1 MSAAITFDRLHLI
14 IQAQAAY
21 AQCIDDKGGEGWAD
35 FFEEDC
41 FYIVTT
47 AENHQAGLEAGL
59 MYADSKGMLKD
70 RIAALNEANIYE
82 RHRYRHILGQ
92 PMVSRAEG
100 RLVWAETGFMVARIM
115 RTGETSLFA
124 TGRYIDCY
132 AIDGDR
138 ALLKERR
145 VVCDSNRVDTLL
157 ALPL

>member
-1 MSAAITFDRLHLI
+1 MSLDILQKI
-14 IQAQAAY
+14 MKAQAAY

-35 FFEEDC
+35 FFEDDC

-47 AENHQAGLEAGL
+47 AENYQQGLQAGL

-92 PMVSRAEG
+92 PLISKMEG
-100 RLVWAETGFMVARIM
+100 GLVWTETAFMVARIM

-132 AIDGDR
+132 SIAEEQT
-138 ALLKERR
+138 LLRERK

>member
-1 MSAAITFDRLHLI
+1 MSAATTFDTLQLI
-14 IQAQAAY
+14 VHAQAAY
-21 AQCIDDKGGEGWAD
+21 AQCIDDKGGDGWAD

-41 FYIVTT
+41 VYLVTT

-59 MYADSKGMLKD
+59 MYADSKGMLRD

-92 PMVSRAEG
+92 PLVSSAEG
-100 RLVWAETGFMVARIM
+100 RRVWAETSFMVARIM
-115 RTGETSLFA
+115 RTGETALFA
-124 TGRYIDCY
+124 TGRYIDCF

-138 ALLKERR
+138 VLLKERR
-145 VVCDSNRVDTLL
+145 VVCDSNRIDTLL